1 MNYGK
6 NHIPQKRTSL
16 QPKYISKGK
25 RRLFGILKASIL
37 IMIIISLIGAAGG
50 ALVFKKIIDNTP
62 KISAESLKPTAYTT
76 TAYASDGTTLIGNF
90 VTAGAHRYYKTLDD
104 IPTHLQ
110 KAFIAI
116 EDERFYKHD
125 GVDWKG
131 VIRSAVV
138 GVTSGNFSQGG
149 STITQQL
156 IKNSVFPD
164 FVNETTWEKIQR
176 KVQEIYLALQV
187 EQILEKD
194 DILEYYLN
202 TINLGQN
209 TLGIESASQR
219 YFGKSVEELTLSEAA
234 TIAAITQN
242 PSGHDPIVNP
252 QTNAARR
259 KTVLNKMLKQGYIS
273 NEEYQE
279 ALADDVYTRIQEHN
293 AEYKAGLSA
302 NSYFLDEVAKVV
314 MNDLCQKLGYTRD
327 QAYRAVYSGG
337 LKIITT
343 QDATMQKICE
353 EELNN
358 AANYPSKTEW
368 TVTGAIS
375 ILHVDGT
382 QNHYD
387 HGTFGNYIKKK
398 YNTEY
403 GTTFKTKEDAQAK
416 LEEYIATLK
425 TDENDTVITNL
436 TFSAQPQASVVIID
450 QYTGHIKAMVGGRGE
465 KTVNMSLNRATQS
478 TRQPGSTFKILSTY
492 VPALDVSGDTLAS
505 IIIDAPYEYKNGEPV
520 RNWWKDGYRGALTIR
535 YCIQESAN
543 VCTVKKY
550 TDISPTLGM
559 RYLTKN
565 FAFTTLDAV
574 NDSGQATSLGGLTKG
589 VTNLELTAAYASIAN
604 DGVYIEPI
612 YYTHIYD
619 DKGNL
624 LYENIPK
631 SHTAMKETT
640 AALITSAMRDVMT
653 IGTGTAARLSG
664 VASAGKTGTTTD
676 DKDFWLS
683 GYTPYLT
690 ASVWGGYDDSQ
701 SMSGS
706 TSFHKT
712 IWRKVMQRIHDTYNL
727 KSKTFEM
734 PDELVTATVC
744 KQSGQLATSESCKK
758 YTEYFTPETVPT
770 GECTVHGTDIPDDI
784 PIPDDDL
791 TTDDNS
797 ASNDDNFFDDLFLD
811 PNE

>member
-6 NHIPQKRTSL
+6 NNIPNKRTSL
-16 QPKYISKGK
+16 QPRYISKGK
-25 RRLFGILKASIL
+25 RRLTSLLKVL
-37 IMIIISLIGAAGG
+37 VVMMIIVSMVGAAGG
-50 ALVFKKIIDNTP
+50 AVVFKKIIDNTP
-62 KISAESLKPTAYTT
+62 KITTESLKPTDYTT
-76 TAYASDGTTLIGNF
+76 MAYASDGTTILGSF
-90 VTAGAHRYYKTLDD
+90 VAAGSNRVYKTLDN
-104 IPTHLQ
+104 IPVHLQ

-131 VIRSAVV
+131 VIRSGVV
-138 GVTSGNFSQGG
+138 GLTTGNFSQGG

-156 IKNSVFPD
+156 IKNSVFPN
-164 FVNETTWEKIQR
+164 FVQETTWQKIER

-187 EQILEKD
+187 EQFLEKD
-194 DILEYYLN
+194 EILEYYLN

-209 TLGIESASQR
+209 TLGVQSAASR
-219 YFGKSVEELTLSEAA
+219 YFGKNVEDLTLSEAA

-242 PSGHDPIVNP
+242 PSGHNPITNP
-252 QTNAARR
+252 ESNNLRR
-259 KTVLNKMLKQGYIS
+259 KTVLAKMLKQGYIS
-273 NEEYQE
+273 QEEHDE
-279 ALADDVYTRIQEHN
+279 ALADDVYTRIQENN
-293 AEYKAGLSA
+293 ASYMAGVSA

-314 MNDLCQKLGYTRD
+314 MDDLCSKLGYTRD

-337 LKIITT
+337 LKIVTT
-343 QDATMQKICE
+343 QDAQMQKICE

-358 AANYPSKTEW
+358 AANYPSKTDW

-382 QNHYD
+382 QKHYD

-403 GTTFKTKEDAQAK
+403 GTTFPSKEDAQAK

-425 TDENDTVITNL
+425 TDENDTVLTNL
-436 TFSAQPQASVVIID
+436 TLTAQPQASVVVID
-450 QYTGHIKAMVGGRGE
+450 HKTGHIKAMVGGRGP

-478 TRQPGSTFKILSTY
+478 TRQPGSTFKILSTFI
-492 VPALDVSGDTLAS
+492 PALDSAGDTLAS
-505 IIIDAPYEYKNGEPV
+505 VIIDAPYEYKNGEPV
-520 RNWWKDGYRGALTIR
+520 KNWWKDGYRGAMTIR
-535 YCIQESAN
+535 LCIQESAN
-543 VCTVKKY
+543 ICAVKKY
-550 TDISPTLGM
+550 TDISPALGM

-565 FAFTTLDAV
+565 FKFTTLDAV
-574 NDSGQATSLGGLTKG
+574 NDSGQATALGGLTKG

-604 DGVYIEPI
+604 EGMYIDPI

-624 LYENIPK
+624 LYENIPT
-631 SHTAMKETT
+631 SHRAMKETT
-640 AALITSAMRDVMT
+640 AALMTSAMRDVMT
-653 IGTGTAARLSG
+653 LGTGTTARLSG
-664 VASAGKTGTTTD
+664 VVSAGKTGTTND

-712 IWRKVMQRIHDTYNL
+712 LWKKVMQRIHNTYNL
-727 KSKTFEM
+727 KNETFHM
-734 PDELVTATVC
+734 PDEIITATVC
-744 KQSGQLATSESCKK
+744 KESGLLATSDSCKK
-758 YTEYFTPETVPT
+758 YTEYFTPESVPT
-770 GECTVHGTDIPDDI
+770 SKCPVHNTVIPDNEDI
-784 PIPDDDL
+784 HDELLPDI
-791 TTDDNS
+791 N
-797 ASNDDNFFDDLFLD
+797 
-811 PNE
+811 P